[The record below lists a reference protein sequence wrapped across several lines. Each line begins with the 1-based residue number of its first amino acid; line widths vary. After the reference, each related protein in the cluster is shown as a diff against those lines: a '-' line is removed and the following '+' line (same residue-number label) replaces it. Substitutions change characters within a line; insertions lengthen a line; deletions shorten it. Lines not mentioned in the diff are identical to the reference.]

1 MTDQRMLNLVLKWW
15 DLLQS
20 TQKQT
25 GHLREKQLDSHKM
38 RKNKRA
44 KRLKEASDMSDG
56 VARGVLFGEV
66 HGQCSQQKRHQSKI
80 NGQKSILMFP
90 GSKTLL

>member
-15 DLLQS
+15 DSLQS

-44 KRLKEASDMSDG
+44 KCLKDGSDMSDG
-56 VARGVLFGEV
+56 VHEV
-66 HGQCSQQKRHQSKI
+66 FYLVRYMGNVPSKRDIKVRLTVRNQ
-80 NGQKSILMFP
+80 F
-90 GSKTLL
+90 